1 MIRCRKAAAVIFLI
15 CLAAINVFCCPD
27 VVFAEKASD
36 RNIQKLA
43 KKQVKGGTIVE
54 LDKDYENGVLVYE
67 ITMLKGKKEYELTYR
82 ASDSKLISYGWEM
95 QSYYVKRGRGKI
107 ISIDKCRE
115 LAKKQIKVKTI
126 ASIVQKRSH
135 GVDLYKVKAQKGSK
149 KYELKINARTGKLLE
164 YEWKLTVK
172 KKNNPQYIGA
182 ERAKKIALEKTQ
194 GGTAVKVKFE
204 MDDGVP
210 VYEVDVI
217 KDELEYEI
225 KIHARSGRI
234 LEIDVESV
242 YD

>member
-1 MIRCRKAAAVIFLI
+1 M
-15 CLAAINVFCCPD
+15 
-27 VVFAEKASD
+27 
-36 RNIQKLA
+36 
-43 KKQVKGGTIVE
+43 
-54 LDKDYENGVLVYE
+54 
-67 ITMLKGKKEYELTYR
+67 
-82 ASDSKLISYGWEM
+82 
-95 QSYYVKRGRGKI
+95 
-107 ISIDKCRE
+107 
-115 LAKKQIKVKTI
+115 
-126 ASIVQKRSH
+126 
-135 GVDLYKVKAQKGSK
+135 
-149 KYELKINARTGKLLE
+149 LE